1 MDTESKPTSKNQVYQ
16 IVTDKIINMLES
28 GNIPWDKPWVS
39 GTPTNLISKKAYR
52 GINPFLLN
60 MESVDKGYTSQYWLT
75 FNQAKKLKGTVK
87 KGEAGTLIIFWKFI
101 ESEDKNGKIKSFP
114 ILRYYKV
121 FNVEQC
127 EGINYPKGEVL
138 EFNPIDSA
146 QKIVDNMPNL
156 PNIESSGNCA
166 FYHPKLDYVNM
177 PNKTSFKSV
186 ELYYS
191 VLFHELGHS
200 TGHYSR
206 LNRFGEDT
214 YTVKFGSED
223 YSKEELI
230 AELTSAMLCG
240 TIGIDKQTLNNSAG
254 YIQSWLKVLKG
265 DSNFVISAS
274 SLAQKACDYMLNIS

>member
-146 QKIVDNMPNL
+146 QKIVDNMPN
-156 PNIESSGNCA
+156 
-166 FYHPKLDYVNM
+166 
-177 PNKTSFKSV
+177 KTSFKSI
-186 ELYYS
+186 ELYYN

-214 YTVKFGSED
+214 YTVQFGSED